1 MLQWLTRL
9 FGNTTDKRKARQR
22 TVETAGVASFLG
34 RSPILNRKLAVIG
47 YEFQARQ
54 AMDAGLLDKL
64 IQEGETLFSGRRLTF
79 VPLQPTSLGLPQV
92 ARLPATGAVLSLA
105 TPGQPVSPEQ
115 AATIQMQAQQLRAQG
130 YVFAADAALTDGP
143 LAALLPSARYLTL
156 DAKGGDPVWLLEQ
169 QKRCAAAYPNTQL
182 IARNIDSLEML
193 DACRKLGF
201 HGFQGNYL
209 TNQKDW
215 AQPRVDGSRTVILEL
230 IGCLKREDV
239 DFKVLARIASQDV
252 SLYYRLLRYANSAA
266 FGLNKKY
273 DSLEQAMVLLGRQ
286 GLHQWLTLMLFC
298 SSKGGELDVA
308 LRETAFARARLVELL
323 VRGKCSRA
331 EGEQAF
337 LVGLLSLVD
346 ALFQMPLD
354 QVLQKLALPEP
365 VLDALL
371 HRGGKFGAYL
381 SLAIACEKGY
391 EGAVEELARECGL
404 SSDQVNA
411 KHLAALNWALEFNDK
426 LDELDKEQ
434 P

>member
-9 FGNTTDKRKARQR
+9 FGNPPDKRKAAQR
-22 TVETAGVASFLG
+22 ASEAAGPASFLG
-34 RSPILNRKLAVIG
+34 RSPILNRQLTVIG

-54 AMDAGLLDKL
+54 AMDAALLDKL
-64 IQEGETLFSGRRLTF
+64 SQEGKALFSGRRLTF
-79 VPLQPTSLGLPQV
+79 VPLQPNSLGLLQV
-92 ARLPATGAVLSLA
+92 SQLPVAGAVLLVA
-105 TPGQPVSPEQ
+105 APAQPISAEQ
-115 AATIQMQAQQLRAQG
+115 AETALAQAQQLRSQG
-130 YVFAADAALTDGP
+130 YSFALDAALAAGS
-143 LAALLPSARYLTL
+143 LATLLPSARYLTL
-156 DAKGGDPVWLLEQ
+156 DVKGGDPVWLLEQ
-169 QKRCAAAYPNTQL
+169 QRHCAATYPNAQL

-215 AQPRVDGSRTVILEL
+215 AQPRVDGSRSVILEL
-230 IGCLKREDV
+230 IGFLKQEDV
-239 DFKVLARIASQDV
+239 DFKALARIASQDV

-323 VRGKCSRA
+323 VQGKCSRA

-346 ALFQMPLD
+346 ALFQMPLED
-354 QVLQKLALPEP
+354 VLQKLALPEP

-371 HRGGKFGAYL
+371 HRSGKFGTYL

-391 EGAVEELARECGL
+391 EGAVEELAKECGL

-411 KHLAALNWALEFNDK
+411 RHLAALNWALEFNDK
-426 LDELDKEQ
+426 LDELDRGEA
-434 P
+434 